1 MAILAL
7 FSSPTMSKEQYDAL
21 RREIGWET
29 SPAPGGI
36 FHVAGFG
43 DQGGIH
49 VADVWE
55 SAEALNQFVSSRLM
69 PAMQKL
75 NAAAPTVEVYPV
87 HNANAFAAIDAFKV
101 KGAAKAKPKAKAKA
115 KAKGKKRK

>member
-7 FSSPTMSKEQYDAL
+7 FSSPTMTKEQYDAL
-21 RREIGWET
+21 RREIGWEA

-36 FHVAGFG
+36 IHIAGFG

-55 SAEALNQFVSSRLM
+55 SAEALNQFVASRLM
-69 PAMQKL
+69 PAMQKM
-75 NAAAPTVEVYPV
+75 NATAPSVEVYPV
-87 HNANAFAAIDAFKV
+87 HNANAFAAVDAFKV
-101 KGAAKAKPKAKAKA
+101 KSASKAKAKAKPKAKAK
-115 KAKGKKRK
+115 GKKRK